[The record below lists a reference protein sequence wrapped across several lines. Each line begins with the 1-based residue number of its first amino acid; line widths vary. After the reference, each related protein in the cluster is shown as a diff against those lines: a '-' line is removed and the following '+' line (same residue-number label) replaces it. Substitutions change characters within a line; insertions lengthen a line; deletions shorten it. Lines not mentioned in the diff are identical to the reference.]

1 MCGGK
6 DMSADE
12 LGTRREGRG
21 GCVGVRKWREG
32 EGVWGKDMSADEL
45 GTRRE
50 GRRGCVGVRKW
61 REGEGVWG

>member
-32 EGVWGKDMSADEL
+32 EGVWG
-45 GTRRE
+45 
-50 GRRGCVGVRKW
+50 
-61 REGEGVWG
+61 